1 MAERLGTAEL
11 LLTADPKPLQAG
23 LRQAEQSA
31 QQSTQKIGQLFQRT
45 GGQARD
51 TADEIGKIAKGG
63 GGIPPLAGN
72 IANLAAQ
79 LGLAVSAAEVL
90 RYTFNQ
96 LTQIEDAGAA
106 VRTLGVDSE
115 QLRGKLADLSDELG
129 ANVSTLDLMKA
140 SYDVASSG
148 FADAASATDILRAAA
163 AGARGGFADIN
174 EVAKATTAVLNAY
187 GLSSS
192 EATRVVDGFVQAQAD
207 GVLTVKQYADNI
219 GEIVSVAAAAGI
231 SIEELNAAIATAT
244 LKGVQV
250 NQAFTGFRQVISSI
264 LKPSAEAT
272 KLANQLGI
280 DFSLAGL
287 QAKGFSGFLQDVAL
301 KTGASADKV
310 AILLGSVEA
319 QAALQPLLNDQL
331 AKYNELLGKQAT
343 KTGAA
348 AKSAD
353 TASATISSGIT
364 KITNRLSNL
373 AIELDQTV
381 GNELDDIISAA
392 EKALGLL
399 ERLARARPENKEIK
413 PPKVANIPG
422 SEGVTGIA
430 INAPGALMGDPK
442 AWLRI
447 AKAFSVAFQ
456 PIQRAFVRPFIRREE
471 PKPQQ
476 EQKEPP
482 ARFPTSTAAESDA
495 FFARVKAE
503 QAADAARVAAM
514 VRLTTASRDQL
525 EILIRTRGL
534 QDAQLARAQD
544 LLAVESA
551 RRDAARARIEY
562 ENASTSDD
570 PKKQAEAAN
579 ALAEAQARV
588 GIAIEEATRKASE
601 RLKEAAALV
610 KSSAEALRS
619 AKEGFAG
626 AVGQAFAIATN
637 EQRARARA
645 INEERIRAAERAG
658 AFDPAR
664 VANRY
669 GLGNTGGQL
678 QLQSLTFRQLERL
691 AGEVSTLANAE
702 KSLQSAMNENTT
714 ALKALA
720 ARKWEVRVDVRQNA
734 GGDVAVNTI
743 NNLR

>member
-45 GGQARD
+45 GTQARD
-51 TADEIGKIAKGG
+51 TADEIGKIGKGG

-115 QLRGKLADLSDELG
+115 KLRANLSKLSDELG
-129 ANVSTLDLMKA
+129 ANVSTLDLLKA

-187 GLSSS
+187 GLSSA
-192 EATRVVDGFVQAQAD
+192 EAARVVDGFVQAQAD
-207 GVLTVKQYADNI
+207 GVLTVKQYADNV

-287 QAKGFSGFLQDVAL
+287 QAKGFSGFLSDVAL

-331 AKYNELLGKQAT
+331 AKYNELLGKQAN

-364 KITNRLSNL
+364 KISNRLSNL
-373 AIELDQTV
+373 AIELDQ
-381 GNELDDIISAA
+381 GIGKELDDIISKS

-399 ERLARARPENKEIK
+399 ARVLRAVPK
-413 PPKVANIPG
+413 PGQAN
-422 SEGVTGIA
+422 GVTAEANNAFRGLIGGDPRAFLNIA
-430 INAPGALMGDPK
+430 ERAYRLGQQLGRGLIPQSQPTAQPGA
-442 AWLRI
+442 
-447 AKAFSVAFQ
+447 
-456 PIQRAFVRPFIRREE
+456 
-471 PKPQQ
+471 QQ
-476 EQKEPP
+476 QQGP
-482 ARFPTSTAAESDA
+482 ARFPTSTAAESEA
-495 FFARVKAE
+495 FFERIRVEQEAARQLAKEQEKAGKTVE
-503 QAADAARVAAM
+503 ESIRRAAD
-514 VRLTTASRDQL
+514 
-525 EILIRTRGL
+525 
-534 QDAQLARAQD
+534 
-544 LLAVESA
+544 
-551 RRDAARARIEY
+551 
-562 ENASTSDD
+562 
-570 PKKQAEAAN
+570 
-579 ALAEAQARV
+579 
-588 GIAIEEATRKASE
+588 
-601 RLKEAAALV
+601 RLKDAAALV
-610 KSSAEALRS
+610 KSSAEALRG
-619 AKEGFAG
+619 AREGFAG
-626 AVGQAFAIATN
+626 AVGQSFAIATN
-637 EQRARARA
+637 QQRERARA

-664 VANRY
+664 VAYRY
-669 GLGNTGGQL
+669 GLGMQGGQL

-691 AGEVSTLANAE
+691 AGEVGTLANAE
-702 KSLQSAMNENTT
+702 KTLQTAMSENTT

-720 ARKWEVRVDVRQNA
+720 ARKWEVRVDVRQNL
-734 GGDVAVNTI
+734 GGDMAVNTI

>member
-45 GGQARD
+45 GTQARD
-51 TADEIGKIAKGG
+51 TADEIAKIGKGG

-115 QLRGKLADLSDELG
+115 KLRSNLSRLSDELG
-129 ANVSTLDLMKA
+129 ANVSTLDLLKA
-140 SYDVASSG
+140 SYDVISSG

-163 AGARGGFADIN
+163 AGARGGFADIP
-174 EVAKATTAVLNAY
+174 EVAKAATAVLNAY
-187 GLSSS
+187 GLASS

-207 GVLTVKQYADNI
+207 GVLTVRQYADNV

-250 NQAFTGFRQVISSI
+250 DQAFTGFRQVITSI

-287 QAKGFSGFLQDVAL
+287 QAKGFSGFLQDLAV
-301 KTGASADKV
+301 KTGALPDKV
-310 AILLGSVEA
+310 ITLLGSTEA

-331 AKYNELLGKQAT
+331 AKYNELLGNQAE
-343 KTGAA
+343 KTGVA
-348 AKSAD
+348 AKAAD

-373 AIELDQTV
+373 AIELDK
-381 GNELDDIISAA
+381 GIGSRLDGIIGKS
-392 EKALGLL
+392 EKALGLIARVL
-399 ERLARARPENKEIK
+399 RALPNEQPRGITSEATEAFRGLLSGDVLALLDPAERLFRLGQRGGRNIASNIARQFAGQPT
-413 PPKVANIPG
+413 PQ
-422 SEGVTGIA
+422 
-430 INAPGALMGDPK
+430 PGA
-442 AWLRI
+442 
-447 AKAFSVAFQ
+447 
-456 PIQRAFVRPFIRREE
+456 
-471 PKPQQ
+471 QQ
-476 EQKEPP
+476 QQGP
-482 ARFPTSTAAESDA
+482 ARFPTSTAAESKA
-495 FFARVKAE
+495 FFERIRVEQEAARQLAKEQEKAGKTVE
-503 QAADAARVAAM
+503 ESIRRAAD
-514 VRLTTASRDQL
+514 
-525 EILIRTRGL
+525 
-534 QDAQLARAQD
+534 
-544 LLAVESA
+544 
-551 RRDAARARIEY
+551 
-562 ENASTSDD
+562 
-570 PKKQAEAAN
+570 
-579 ALAEAQARV
+579 
-588 GIAIEEATRKASE
+588 
-601 RLKEAAALV
+601 RLKDAAALV
-610 KSSAEALRS
+610 KSSAEALSGART
-619 AKEGFAG
+619 GFAG

-637 EQRARARA
+637 EQRNRARA
-645 INEERIRAAERAG
+645 INEERIRAAERAR

-664 VANRY
+664 VAYRY
-669 GLGNTGGQL
+669 GLGMDGGQL

-691 AGEVSTLANAE
+691 AGEVGTLANAE
-702 KSLQSAMNENTT
+702 QTLQTAMSENTT

-720 ARKWEVRVDVRQNA
+720 ARKWEVRVDVRQNL

-743 NNLR
+743 NSLR

>member
-1 MAERLGTAEL
+1 M
-11 LLTADPKPLQAG
+11 
-23 LRQAEQSA
+23 
-31 QQSTQKIGQLFQRT
+31 QQSTQKIGNLFRRT
-45 GGQARD
+45 GEEARD
-51 TADEIGKIAKGG
+51 TAGEIAKIGKGG

-115 QLRGKLADLSDELG
+115 KLRANLSKLSDELG
-129 ANVSTLDLMKA
+129 ANVSTLDLLKA

-187 GLSSS
+187 GLSSA
-192 EATRVVDGFVQAQAD
+192 EAARVVDGFVQAQAD
-207 GVLTVKQYADNI
+207 GVLTVKQYADNV

-287 QAKGFSGFLQDVAL
+287 QAKGFSGFLSDVAL

-331 AKYNELLGKQAT
+331 AKYNELLGKQAN

-364 KITNRLSNL
+364 KISNRLSNL
-373 AIELDQTV
+373 AIELDQ
-381 GNELDDIISAA
+381 GIGKELDDIISKS

-399 ERLARARPENKEIK
+399 ARVLRAVPK
-413 PPKVANIPG
+413 PGQAN
-422 SEGVTGIA
+422 GVTA
-430 INAPGALMGDPK
+430 EANNAFRGLIGGDP
-442 AWLRI
+442 
-447 AKAFSVAFQ
+447 
-456 PIQRAFVRPFIRREE
+456 RAFLNVAERAYRFGQQLGRGLV
-471 PKPQQ
+471 PQQ
-476 EQKEPP
+476 QPTAQPGPQQQGP
-482 ARFPTSTAAESDA
+482 ARFPTSTAAESAA
-495 FFARVKAE
+495 FFERIRVEQEAARQLAKEQEKAGKTVE
-503 QAADAARVAAM
+503 ESIRRAAD
-514 VRLTTASRDQL
+514 
-525 EILIRTRGL
+525 
-534 QDAQLARAQD
+534 
-544 LLAVESA
+544 
-551 RRDAARARIEY
+551 
-562 ENASTSDD
+562 
-570 PKKQAEAAN
+570 
-579 ALAEAQARV
+579 
-588 GIAIEEATRKASE
+588 
-601 RLKEAAALV
+601 RLKDAAALV
-610 KSSAEALRS
+610 KSSAEALSGAR
-619 AKEGFAG
+619 EGFAG

-645 INEERIRAAERAG
+645 INEERIRAAERAR

-664 VANRY
+664 VAYRY
-669 GLGNTGGQL
+669 GLGMEGGQL

-691 AGEVSTLANAE
+691 AGEVGTLANAE
-702 KSLQSAMNENTT
+702 QTLQTAMSENTS

-720 ARKWEVRVDVRQNA
+720 ARKWEVRVDVRQNL

-743 NNLR
+743 NSLR